1 MKPTRCFGMQFQQR
15 ASRFMLSIFVDA
27 AALLDN
33 GNADTRGQFSR
44 GGWKID
50 VLIFHDEP
58 KNASADAAP
67 ETMECLA
74 LRADV
79 KRRRFFLMKWTER
92 LKICAGTSEWKIGTD
107 HLHDV
112 VGGRDLLYG
121 F

>member
-1 MKPTRCFGMQFQQR
+1 
-15 ASRFMLSIFVDA
+15 MLSIFVSRA
-27 AALLDN
+27 AFLDN
-33 GNADTRGQFSR
+33 GNADTPGQFSDSR
-44 GGWKID
+44 REIN
-50 VLIFHDEP
+50 VFVFHDET